1 MAETTGQRL
10 IQCAQIIQRALPVR
24 TSDGE
29 TAVLRLFRD
38 RVFEHHHGRYLERA
52 ADCVGNVVAFNAQR
66 RLFKP
71 KSLRHIVHRI
81 GTCAHIADTAHLLR
95 ANACLALSLARSISC
110 FLSPLLATRM
120 VTAAPR
126 NPLSHCSSP
135 ALRDGSIGTITS
147 REQARLEP
155 AGRHVPSAPD
165 VRCVPS
171 WPAHGR

>member
-38 RVFEHHHGRYLERA
+38 RVF

-81 GTCAHIADTAHLLR
+81 GTCAHIADTAHL
-95 ANACLALSLARSISC
+95 AACQRLLGIVVGTVHKLFLVASAGYTDGDGRS
-110 FLSPLLATRM
+110 T
-120 VTAAPR
+120 
-126 NPLSHCSSP
+126 
-135 ALRDGSIGTITS
+135 
-147 REQARLEP
+147 Q
-155 AGRHVPSAPD
+155 SA
-165 VRCVPS
+165 
-171 WPAHGR
+171 